1 MNGNN
6 LSLVLASF
14 FRNMTVLNYDML
26 LQFRM
31 RELSSSLFSIGLLST
46 ITSAIGSLSS
56 PFWGALSDEL
66 KSRKRTLLLPLMVA
80 FLILPFYSFSIKP
93 FHFFLVGILFT
104 FFSSVFEPICTA
116 IMIESSRFRMNIAVS
131 ILNAANSF
139 GMGLGRIIISPLLNA
154 VSVVWTMNIMYF
166 LSLFVVFFS
175 FFAPDVEHKRYEII
189 RTNLQRIFSAIT
201 SKRILKKN
209 NLWAMYLGS
218 FLRQL
223 GVGGTFAL
231 IGVYLTET
239 VGLSKAQSVLFA
251 SANPFLQVP
260 SHIFFGWL
268 AEKVSSKNIAVIG
281 MFLSGLGTM
290 LFAVSGNY
298 IMVLLAYAISGLGF
312 GAFINGATNFVSQN
326 VPENRRAEFLGLLT
340 SARSFGSLFGPL
352 IAGLLSEISFV
363 LMFAVMAT
371 IMFFG
376 SLLTMVFCQR

>member
-1 MNGNN
+1 
-6 LSLVLASF
+6 
-14 FRNMTVLNYDML
+14 
-26 LQFRM
+26 
-31 RELSSSLFSIGLLST
+31 
-46 ITSAIGSLSS
+46 
-56 PFWGALSDEL
+56 
-66 KSRKRTLLLPLMVA
+66 
-80 FLILPFYSFSIKP
+80 
-93 FHFFLVGILFT
+93 
-104 FFSSVFEPICTA
+104 
-116 IMIESSRFRMNIAVS
+116 
-131 ILNAANSF
+131 
-139 GMGLGRIIISPLLNA
+139 
-154 VSVVWTMNIMYF
+154 
-166 LSLFVVFFS
+166 
-175 FFAPDVEHKRYEII
+175 
-189 RTNLQRIFSAIT
+189 
-201 SKRILKKN
+201 
-209 NLWAMYLGS
+209 MYLGS

-268 AEKVSSKNIAVIG
+268 AGKVSSKNIAVIG
-281 MFLSGLGTM
+281 MFLSGFGAM
-290 LFAVSGNY
+290 LFAISGNY

-363 LMFAVMAT
+363 LMFTVMAT

-376 SLLTMVFCQR
+376 SLLTMAYCQR